1 MPVVRFVSVVIL
13 KSQMDDRL
21 ARRHLVEPQ
30 QRVSH
35 GIRADADEPLV
46 VSLRPH
52 DVRSLFRE
60 HVDVLHGESGRT
72 IASEGF
78 HKHQICLW
86 IELHGLVPVPRRAAA
101 SEVHFDEPRETIHQL
116 HERTVHLPAEIL
128 GIARSGLWREPA
140 ADLILKEQ
148 HLSDAFDDLLAPAIQ
163 SVAEVLEHRAGEN
176 LAACDGRLDFRKF
189 LVGWSWQVAAMP
201 GGRLGSQKQ
210 ADHKDS
216 GRIVDERISHD
227 GCGLFEL

>member
-60 HVDVLHGESGRT
+60 HVDVLHGEPRRA
-72 IASEGF
+72 IAGEGF
-78 HKHQICLW
+78 HDHEVGLW
-86 IELHGLVPVPRRAAA
+86 IEFHRLVLVPWRAAA
-101 SEVHFDEPRETIHQL
+101 AEVHFDKPGKSIHQF
-116 HERTVHLPAEIL
+116 HQRAVRLPAEIL
-128 GIARSGLWREPA
+128 GIARAGLWREPA
-140 ADLILKEQ
+140 CDLVLKEQ

-176 LAACDGRLDFRKF
+176 LAARDRRLDFRE
-189 LVGWSWQVAAMP
+189 LLLGRPWQVGAMP
-201 GGRLGSQKQ
+201 GRGLDHEKQ
-210 ADHKDS
+210 AYRKA
-216 GRIVDERISHD
+216 
-227 GCGLFEL
+227 